1 MATHPKK
8 IIDAHCHIGE
18 IPPWKFY
25 DLGHSWC
32 TNAFWS
38 AWGSAPCTALNSVV
52 PMAMARARPSRTAPC
67 TVPPDATG
75 TAT

>member
-25 DLGHSWC
+25 DLEH
-32 TNAFWS
+32 
-38 AWGSAPCTALNSVV
+38 PVK
-52 PMAMARARPSRTAPC
+52 P
-67 TVPPDATG
+67 TVYDYAT
-75 TAT
+75 TKDFI